1 MSRSKFSDE
10 IKQEILSKSDRMTA
24 KELAKEYGSSRSF
37 VLKLWMDNDYHKP
50 PSFKYYVNQDY
61 FKEINTAKK
70 AYFLGFISADGCVY
84 KREKHQGLLSISIQ
98 KRDDEMLKQMIVD
111 MDSTHHLLYRSN
123 YCALAITSDSIYQDL
138 LNLGVSQRKSWSI
151 RFNDIVKHVPNEFIR
166 DYIRGYFDGNGCISK
181 TEGVI
186 QSKVAVSIVTNIW
199 FLEEM
204 GEYLNGIGLTC
215 SVKED
220 TSGQYSDRFG
230 ALNVIGTTN
239 KYSFLN
245 YLYKDSEIYLERK
258 YNRYLEYKD
267 KVDKNY
273 TNRSENRVAVI
284 EYDKFKKQLAS

>member
-166 DYIRGYFDGNGCISK
+166 DYIRGYFDGNGCICISNTNKTKDSSK
-181 TEGVI
+181 
-186 QSKVAVSIVTNIW
+186 W
-199 FLEEM
+199 FFSC
-204 GEYLNGIGLTC
+204 NF
-215 SVKED
+215 
-220 TSGQYSDRFG
+220 TSGSVEFLQGLRDFLLSVGVKSQIRTEESKPNTFR
-230 ALNVIGTTN
+230 LFIGGMSN
-239 KYSFLN
+239 C
-245 YLYKDSEIYLERK
+245 
-258 YNRYLEYKD
+258 
-267 KVDKNY
+267 
-273 TNRSENRVAVI
+273 
-284 EYDKFKKQLAS
+284 DKFIKYIYYNSNICLDRKLFKTKNIYRNLNIDQRLLLQVERLGKK

>member
-1 MSRSKFSDE
+1 
-10 IKQEILSKSDRMTA
+10 
-24 KELAKEYGSSRSF
+24 
-37 VLKLWMDNDYHKP
+37 
-50 PSFKYYVNQDY
+50 
-61 FKEINTAKK
+61 
-70 AYFLGFISADGCVY
+70 
-84 KREKHQGLLSISIQ
+84 
-98 KRDDEMLKQMIVD
+98 
-111 MDSTHHLLYRSN
+111 
-123 YCALAITSDSIYQDL
+123 
-138 LNLGVSQRKSWSI
+138 
-151 RFNDIVKHVPNEFIR
+151 
-166 DYIRGYFDGNGCISK
+166 
-181 TEGVI
+181 
-186 QSKVAVSIVTNIW
+186 
-199 FLEEM
+199 M

-258 YNRYLEYKD
+258 YNRYLDYKD